1 MLEKEEWKH
10 DIAPEFM
17 DGKNIFDYIDPEI
30 EKKIALLEDAEER
43 ILEQMYQDKAY
54 NEDNDLDNSLDE
66 ELIEAHDKMMINKE
80 KLRIK
85 HQLVVGSQLPKKV
98 RGLTET
104 EELMQKI
111 RWDKGELGTKFL
123 SQRTKRAEFI
133 KKRKMSTSQKNSM
146 IKTENDEDMDMD
158 EMMGLDDEA
167 YNAKLKLLEGK
178 KKDDMQ
184 KKVVTERIKQKIQ
197 KKLSRKGKVNE
208 ADRRIGTKLP
218 KHLNSGHR
226 GIGKTDYR

>member
-1 MLEKEEWKH
+1 MLENVEWK
-10 DIAPEFM
+10 DDVMPEFM

-30 EKKIALLEDAEER
+30 ERKIALLEDAEER
-43 ILEQMYQDKAY
+43 ILEQMYQDKAI
-54 NEDNDLDNSLDE
+54 NEEDGDISLDD

-133 KKRKMSTSQKNSM
+133 KKRKNSTSQKNSM
-146 IKTENDEDMDMD
+146 IKTENDEDMDMS

-167 YNAKLKLLEGK
+167 YNNKIKQLENK
-178 KKDDMQ
+178 KKDESQ
-184 KKVVTERIKQKIQ
+184 KKIVTERIKRKLQ
-197 KKLSRKGKVNE
+197 KKLSRQAKVND